1 LRKLKTAT
9 AFLPNFNKKRG
20 FSVVYLTASSP
31 SSGSFGLSP
40 KRAQRRENP
49 MNLNSVNTN
58 LAAMTALQSLN
69 RTNDALGVVQKRV
82 STGFRV
88 ADAKDDGGAFAVAQ
102 TVRGDIAGLTAAN
115 EQLGGLK
122 GVVDVTL
129 QGLGQVSRTM
139 VELRTV
145 LTRLADGTINSEQR
159 AQYEQQYT
167 QLQTQIERFI
177 EDATY
182 NGRTLLSTAAASG
195 GGDIVSIRNEAGTTL
210 TLAAFDGA
218 TDFVVAAAPA
228 DATTAQAAIAGDWA
242 DVNENINDALN
253 RLGADARYVDAQ
265 ISYNRDKLDALE
277 GGLGALIDAD
287 IAKEAA
293 RLQALQI
300 RQQLGTQT
308 LSITNQAPQALISL
322 FGR

>member
-1 LRKLKTAT
+1 
-9 AFLPNFNKKRG
+9 
-20 FSVVYLTASSP
+20 
-31 SSGSFGLSP
+31 
-40 KRAQRRENP
+40 

-58 LAAMTALQSLN
+58 IGAMTALQSLN

-102 TVRGDIAGLTAAN
+102 SVRGDVAGLTAAN

-122 GVVDVTL
+122 GIIDVTL
-129 QGLGQVSRTM
+129 HGLNQVSTTM

-145 LTRLADGTINSEQR
+145 LTRLADGTINTEQR
-159 AQYEQQYT
+159 DQYNQQYEQLRT
-167 QLQTQIERFI
+167 QVERFI
-177 EDATY
+177 DDATY
-182 NGRTLLSTAAASG
+182 NGRTLLSTVAADG
-195 GGDIVSIRNEAGTTL
+195 GGDIATIRNEVGSVL
-210 TLAAFDGA
+210 TIAAFDGA

-228 DATTAQAAIAGDWA
+228 DDAAARTAITGDWTT
-242 DVNENINDALN
+242 VNSTLNDALN
-253 RLGADARYVDAQ
+253 RLGSDARYIDSQ
-265 ISYNRDKLDALE
+265 IGYNQDKLDAVE

-308 LSITNQAPQALISL
+308 LSITNQAPQALLSL

>member
-1 LRKLKTAT
+1 
-9 AFLPNFNKKRG
+9 
-20 FSVVYLTASSP
+20 
-31 SSGSFGLSP
+31 
-40 KRAQRRENP
+40 

-58 LAAMTALQSLN
+58 IGAMTALQSLN
-69 RTNDALGVVQKRV
+69 RTNDALAAVQKRV

-102 TVRGDIAGLTAAN
+102 SVRGDVAGLTAAN

-122 GVVDVTL
+122 GIVDVTL
-129 QGLGQVSRTM
+129 TSLGQVSKTM
-139 VELRTV
+139 VEVRTV
-145 LTRLADGTINSEQR
+145 LTRLADGTINDEQR
-159 AQYEQQYT
+159 DQYEQQYD
-167 QLQTQIERFI
+167 QLRTQIERFI
-177 EDATY
+177 DDATY
-182 NGRTLLSTAAASG
+182 NERTLLSTDVAAG
-195 GGDIVSIRNEAGTTL
+195 GGDIVTIRNEQGTTL
-210 TLAAFDGA
+210 TLASFDGA
-218 TDFVVAAAPA
+218 TDFVVDAAPV
-228 DATTAQAAIAGDWA
+228 DATAAQTAITGNWTDINKA
-242 DVNENINDALN
+242 INDALN
-253 RLGADARYVDAQ
+253 RLGSDSRYVDSQ
-265 ISYNRDKLDALE
+265 IGYNRDKLDAIE

>member
-1 LRKLKTAT
+1 
-9 AFLPNFNKKRG
+9 
-20 FSVVYLTASSP
+20 
-31 SSGSFGLSP
+31 
-40 KRAQRRENP
+40 

-82 STGFRV
+82 STGYRV
-88 ADAKDDGGAFAVAQ
+88 ADAKDDGGAYAVAQ

-122 GVVDVTL
+122 GIVDVTL
-129 QGLGQVSRTM
+129 QGLGQVSKTM

-145 LTRLADGTINSEQR
+145 LTRLADGTINTEQR

-167 QLQTQIERFI
+167 QLQTQVQRFI

-182 NGRTLLSTAAASG
+182 NGRTLLSTVVASG

-218 TDFVVAAAPA
+218 TDFVVAAPPA
-228 DATTAQAAIAGDWA
+228 DATAAQGAITGNWTT
-242 DVNENINDALN
+242 VNQNINDALN

-287 IAKEAA
+287 LAKEAA

>member
-1 LRKLKTAT
+1 
-9 AFLPNFNKKRG
+9 
-20 FSVVYLTASSP
+20 
-31 SSGSFGLSP
+31 
-40 KRAQRRENP
+40 

-58 LAAMTALQSLN
+58 IGAMTALQSLN
-69 RTNDALGVVQKRV
+69 RTNDALAVVQKRV

-102 TVRGDIAGLTAAN
+102 SVRGDVAGLTAAN

-129 QGLGQVSRTM
+129 HGLGQVSKSM
-139 VELRTV
+139 VDLRTV
-145 LTRLADGTINSEQR
+145 LTRLADGTINDEQR
-159 AQYEQQYT
+159 TQYSQQYG
-167 QLQTQIERFI
+167 QLKTQIQRFI

-182 NGRTLLSTAAASG
+182 NGRTLLSTDPAAG
-195 GGDIVSIRNEAGTTL
+195 GGDIVTIRNEQGTTL

-218 TDFVVAAAPA
+218 TDFVVDDAPA
-228 DATTAQAAIAGDWA
+228 DATTAQAAISGDWTTI
-242 DVNENINDALN
+242 NEAINDALN
-253 RLGADARYVDAQ
+253 RLGSDARYIDAQ
-265 ISYNRDKLDALE
+265 IVYNRDKLDAVE

-308 LSITNQAPQALISL
+308 LSITNQAPQALLSL
-322 FGR
+322 FGGR

>member
-1 LRKLKTAT
+1 
-9 AFLPNFNKKRG
+9 
-20 FSVVYLTASSP
+20 
-31 SSGSFGLSP
+31 
-40 KRAQRRENP
+40 

-102 TVRGDIAGLTAAN
+102 TVRGDVAGLTAAN

-122 GVVDVTL
+122 GILDVTL
-129 QGLGQVSRTM
+129 QGLGQVSKTM

-145 LTRLADGTINSEQR
+145 LTRLADGTINDAQR

-167 QLQTQIERFI
+167 QLQTQAQRFI
-177 EDATY
+177 EDAFY
-182 NGRTLLSTAAASG
+182 NGRTLLSTVVADG
-195 GGDIVSIRNEAGTTL
+195 GGDIISIRNEAGTTL
-210 TLAAFDGA
+210 TIAAFDGV
-218 TDFVVAAAPA
+218 TDFVVAASPA
-228 DATTAQAAIAGDWA
+228 DATAAQAAITGNWST
-242 DVNENINDALN
+242 VNENINDALN

-265 ISYNRDKLDALE
+265 IGYNRDKLDAIE

>member
-1 LRKLKTAT
+1 
-9 AFLPNFNKKRG
+9 
-20 FSVVYLTASSP
+20 
-31 SSGSFGLSP
+31 
-40 KRAQRRENP
+40 

-58 LAAMTALQSLN
+58 IGAMTALQSLN
-69 RTNDALGVVQKRV
+69 RTNDALAAVQKRV

-102 TVRGDIAGLTAAN
+102 SVRGDVAGLTAAN

-129 QGLGQVSRTM
+129 QGLGQVSKTM

-145 LTRLADGTINSEQR
+145 LTRLADGTINDEQR
-159 AQYEQQYT
+159 DQYAQQYG
-167 QLQTQIERFI
+167 QLKSQIQMFI
-177 EDATY
+177 SDATY
-182 NGRTLLSTAAASG
+182 NGRTLLSTDPAVG
-195 GGDIVSIRNEAGTTL
+195 GGDIVTIRNEQATTM

-218 TDFVVAAAPA
+218 TDFVVDDAPA
-228 DATTAQAAIAGDWA
+228 DATAAQAAITGNWTTVHQA
-242 DVNENINDALN
+242 INDALN
-253 RLGADARYVDAQ
+253 RLGSDARYIDAQ
-265 ISYNRDKLDALE
+265 IGYNRDKLDAVE

-322 FGR
+322 FGGR

>member
-1 LRKLKTAT
+1 
-9 AFLPNFNKKRG
+9 
-20 FSVVYLTASSP
+20 
-31 SSGSFGLSP
+31 
-40 KRAQRRENP
+40 

-58 LAAMTALQSLN
+58 IGAMTALQSLN
-69 RTNDALGVVQKRV
+69 RTNDALATVQKRV

-102 TVRGDIAGLTAAN
+102 SVRGDVAGLTAAN

-129 QGLGQVSRTM
+129 QGLGQVSKTM

-145 LTRLADGTINSEQR
+145 LTRLADGTINEEQR
-159 AQYEQQYT
+159 DQYEQQYDQLKT
-167 QLQTQIERFI
+167 QVERFI
-177 EDATY
+177 DDATY
-182 NGRTLLSTAAASG
+182 NGRTLLSIDVAAG
-195 GGDIVSIRNEAGTTL
+195 GGDIVTIRNEQGTTL

-218 TDFVVAAAPA
+218 TDFVVDAAPA
-228 DATTAQAAIAGDWA
+228 DATTAQAAITGNWTSINQ
-242 DVNENINDALN
+242 VINDAMN
-253 RLGADARYVDAQ
+253 RLGSDARYIDSQVG
-265 ISYNRDKLDALE
+265 YNRDKLDAIE

>member
-1 LRKLKTAT
+1 
-9 AFLPNFNKKRG
+9 
-20 FSVVYLTASSP
+20 
-31 SSGSFGLSP
+31 
-40 KRAQRRENP
+40 
-49 MNLNSVNTN
+49 M
-58 LAAMTALQSLN
+58 
-69 RTNDALGVVQKRV
+69 QKRV

-102 TVRGDIAGLTAAN
+102 SVRGDVAGLTAAN

-129 QGLGQVSRTM
+129 HGLGQVSRTM

-145 LTRLADGTINSEQR
+145 LTRLADGTINDEQR
-159 AQYEQQYT
+159 DQYAQQYNQLKT
-167 QLQTQIERFI
+167 QVQLFI
-177 EDATY
+177 SDATY
-182 NGRTLLSTAAASG
+182 NGRTLLSTDVAAG
-195 GGDIVSIRNEAGTTL
+195 GGDIVTIRNEQATTM

-218 TDFVVAAAPA
+218 VDFVVDDAPA
-228 DATTAQAAIAGDWA
+228 DATAAQAAITGNWTTIHQ
-242 DVNENINDALN
+242 EINDALN
-253 RLGADARYVDAQ
+253 RLGADARYIDAQ
-265 ISYNRDKLDALE
+265 IGYNRDKLDAVE

-308 LSITNQAPQALISL
+308 LSITNQAPQALLSL
-322 FGR
+322 FGGR